1 MSSIFTKIISG
12 EIPSYKIA
20 ENEDFYV
27 FLDINPNAKGHTL
40 VVPKKEVN
48 RLFDLDEELYN
59 GLMSYSRKIAKS
71 IKEVIPCERIGMA
84 VIGLEVPHV
93 HVHLIPLQKMEDIQF
108 IKKVK
113 LLPEEF
119 ETTAKAIAEAEK
131 KSPKTESNA
140 RKFEKDKL
148 ALEQE
153 YRYKLAE
160 FNADQDKRE
169 SVQAAKKLILLKKD
183 FDRKEA
189 KSLTK

>member
-1 MSSIFTKIISG
+1 MSSIFTKIING

-27 FLDINPNAKGHTL
+27 FLDINPNTKGHTL

-59 GLMSYSRKIAKS
+59 KLMSYSRKIAMAIEKA
-71 IKEVIPCERIGMA
+71 VPCERIGMA

-108 IKKVK
+108 IKKIK

-119 ETTAKAIAEAEK
+119 EKTVKAIAA
-131 KSPKTESNA
+131 N
-140 RKFEKDKL
+140 L
-148 ALEQE
+148 
-153 YRYKLAE
+153 
-160 FNADQDKRE
+160 
-169 SVQAAKKLILLKKD
+169 
-183 FDRKEA
+183 
-189 KSLTK
+189 